1 MNDDRRN
8 FIAGGRFLRRRRMS
22 RITRAVA
29 RPRSKVMGF
38 ASAQPILR
46 AAGARASL
54 GESTEWR
61 KKARDQRHNG
71 DDWLGHSGAP
81 CRTLALNRRKPDSF
95 LGQRFLPKI
104 NPLPFSEGDI
114 YSTGGARSA

>member
-8 FIAGGRFLRRRRMS
+8 FIAGGRFSVAVKCLES
-22 RITRAVA
+22 RGRYWRAVA

-54 GESTEWR
+54 GESAEWR

-104 NPLPFSEGDI
+104 NPLPFS
-114 YSTGGARSA
+114 A